1 MPKVNEDCFA
11 YDKKKK
17 KCRALKELECAKNEC
32 RFYKNNDCNKLKD
45 IYKETMHDT

>member
-1 MPKVNEDCFA
+1 MQKVNEDCFA

-17 KCRALKELECAKNEC
+17 KCRALKELECAKKEC
-32 RFYKNNDCNKLKD
+32 RFYKNNNKLND